1 MGFLKFLLKLILVVA
16 IIAVGTA
23 WYFYHQH
30 QQSIPGEQPA
40 QVVND
45 ITGLN
50 PIEVASIVRPINE
63 QEVVDAIL
71 ATTGPI
77 SIGGARYSMGG
88 QIAFPDS
95 LHLDMRDYD
104 EVVSFD
110 ADHRLITVQSGM
122 TWKQV
127 QAFIDPH
134 DLSVSIMQD
143 FNNFT
148 VGGSLSVNAH
158 GRYLHAGPI
167 INSVQS
173 IRIALANGQIYDA
186 SREKNNALFY
196 SAIGGYGAI
205 GVILEATLQ
214 LQPNIALERRTQA
227 LAFPDFLPHFVDK
240 VLTDDSIVLHHALL
254 YPPNYESVL
263 DVTWHKT
270 DKPLTDTQRL
280 TGAVEQ
286 SWWKE
291 VLIDLISRNDLLK
304 RMRQNL
310 VDSYIYSKPAV
321 VMRNRETSYD
331 VNQFGFVSNT
341 RSTLALREYFVPMD
355 KFEVFVLKLRDA
367 FIRHQVNV
375 LNISIRHLPKDD
387 ESLLSYA
394 PEDMFSFVVIY
405 QEDKDEAS
413 QKKVAE
419 WSKEMIQG
427 AIESVGSYYMPF
439 QIHETSEQFYRAYR
453 DAGTF
458 FKVKKRADPE
468 NRFNNMLWL
477 KHYTENKH
485 YRDAMQAESAA
496 QVENNKPTEAVQ

>member
-1 MGFLKFLLKLILVVA
+1 MGFLKFLLKLILA
-16 IIAVGTA
+16 LSIIAVATA

-30 QQSIPGEQPA
+30 QQAIPGQLPD
-40 QVVND
+40 QVIND

-50 PIEVASIVRPINE
+50 PVDVATILKPTTE
-63 QEVVDAIL
+63 QEVVEAIRSSK
-71 ATTGPI
+71 GPI

-88 QIAFPDS
+88 QISFPDS

-110 ADHRLITVQSGM
+110 ADNRLISVQTGM
-122 TWKQV
+122 TWKQL
-127 QAFIDPH
+127 QEYIDPH

-158 GRYLHAGPI
+158 GRFLNAGPI
-167 INSVQS
+167 IRSVRS
-173 IRIALANGQIYDA
+173 IRIALADGQVYEA

-196 SAIGGYGAI
+196 AAIGGYGAI

-214 LQPNIALERRTQA
+214 LQSNIALERRTRS
-227 LAFPDFLPHFVDK
+227 LAFPDFLPHFEEN
-240 VLTDDSIVLHHALL
+240 VLKDDTIVLHNALL

-263 DVTWHKT
+263 DITWHKT
-270 DKPLTDTQRL
+270 DKPLTENQRL
-280 TGAVEQ
+280 RVASEE
-286 SWWKE
+286 SWWKQ
-291 VLIDLISRNDLLK
+291 VLIDLVSRINLLK
-304 RMRQNL
+304 RLRQNL
-310 VDSYIYSKPAV
+310 VDSYVYSKPAV
-321 VMRNRETSYD
+321 VLRNFETSYD

-341 RSTLALREYFVPMD
+341 QSTLGLREYFVPKD

-367 FIRHQVNV
+367 FIRYEVNV
-375 LNISIRHLPKDD
+375 LNISIRHTPRDA

-413 QKKVAE
+413 QQRVAE
-419 WSKEMIQG
+419 WSREMIQG
-427 AIESVGSYYMPF
+427 AIESGGTYYMPF
-439 QIHETSEQFYRAYR
+439 QIQESSEQFLRAYA

-458 FKVKKRADPE
+458 FQVKKRADPD

-477 KHYTENKH
+477 KHYPGNKA
-485 YRDAMQAESAA
+485 YRDAMRAESTAPSEDN
-496 QVENNKPTEAVQ
+496 QPTEAVQ